1 MRSKLLALI
10 RSALDEAIYLF
21 DEFLWRFPAVLAV
34 IALSAITA
42 LATILAVK
50 VVVSIAVRS

>member
-10 RSALDEAIYLF
+10 RSALDEASYLF
-21 DEFLWRFPAVLAV
+21 DEFLWRLPAVLAV

>member
-10 RSALDEAIYLF
+10 RSALDEASYLL
-21 DEFLWRFPAVLAV
+21 DEFLWRLPAVLAV

-42 LATILAVK
+42 FATILAVK